1 MDLVITSERYG
12 HSQHLNLVSPL
23 GTRLMLILK
32 ESPKNRDMFDAVY
45 QTAMEFNIDGSRVSM
60 SSSTIYSTW
69 YTKSVTD
76 SSRCLSSNNINIMRS
91 KIENGSAISYR
102 DAPLILADDQSIS
115 GDHITSVGQ
124 RFPKVSKYPKYTS
137 TPYWYFT
144 RYYTTEKVSVLRWA
158 VGLGTKIS
166 AISKSRRYIWCTDDC
181 WVRTLTG
188 DSYGKQLF
196 GSTTQLAQA
205 LRSGHQLRVN
215 IPGIAAPTKAV
226 YIHGNTITACLKD
239 IIEPVGVANYDQSG
253 TAQRK
258 MVSTNGQVQTR
269 RYTCETDTII
279 DDLQEQHPINRFVDT
294 REWIQLLSVS
304 GGGQILSGTVR
315 DLRERVL
322 LGASVRVVVDH
333 TDGVCLTVDADHL
346 EISPDGHVAADVI
359 YHANIQFGENDNITF
374 THASSYHLWSAV
386 ITTEGDFRK
395 YLYTYK
401 IHGGQHQ
408 TISSNDI
415 VKY

>member
-1 MDLVITSERYG
+1 M
-12 HSQHLNLVSPL
+12 
-23 GTRLMLILK
+23 ML
-32 ESPKNRDMFDAVY
+32 
-45 QTAMEFNIDGSRVSM
+45 
-60 SSSTIYSTW
+60 
-69 YTKSVTD
+69 
-76 SSRCLSSNNINIMRS
+76 S
-91 KIENGSAISYR
+91 KIENGSAIPYLETLFIS
-102 DAPLILADDQSIS
+102 ADGQIIS
-115 GDHITSVGQ
+115 GQMQFSLSHKITL
-124 RFPKVSKYPKYTS
+124 YPIYFTP
-137 TPYWYFT
+137 PYWYIGKLST
-144 RYYTTEKVSVLRWA
+144 NDKVFVLRWA
-158 VGLGTKIS
+158 VGLG
-166 AISKSRRYIWCTDDC
+166 SKFSSYVGTYHHTWCSDDC
-181 WVRTLTG
+181 WFRILNG
-188 DSYGKQLF
+188 NPYGKELY

-215 IPGIAAPTKAV
+215 IPGLAAPTKAV

-279 DDLQEQHPINRFVDT
+279 DDLQEQHPINWFVDT

-322 LGASVRVVVDH
+322 LGASVRVVVDL

-359 YHANIQFGENDNITF
+359 YHANIQFGENDNITY
-374 THASSYHLWSAV
+374 TRASSYHLWSAV

-401 IHGGQHQ
+401 ILGRQHQ
-408 TISSNDI
+408 TISSN
-415 VKY
+415 VKRYTWFVQM